1 MPSKAASPSIPEEG
15 IDRKQLRLALT
26 RFSAISAARLARVRA
41 MLRQRRGHFIDLLPL
56 LLHGKD
62 PALPGYVSQQTP
74 CGISGYTPPAQ
85 VLSLARRVALSFGY
99 QRPAASEAQVH
110 GVYLMGSSG
119 TLGHSDGSDLDVWI
133 CYPEQLDGKQLALL
147 QKKAERLQ
155 HWAREGGFEAH
166 LFLMNGEKFKRGQRE
181 PLTGEN
187 CGSAQHYL
195 LLDEFYRTGILLAGR
210 LPAWWLVPP
219 AAEAHYAQFCRQLTK
234 KRYVKS
240 AELVDFGGI
249 SSIPQ
254 GEFVGAGIW
263 QLYKAIDSPFKSVLK
278 LLLFEVYAAQ
288 FPRTESLSTDYK
300 RAVHQGVVDIDELD
314 PYMMVYRRLERHLL
328 RREEPERLEI
338 VRRCLYYKAGTKL
351 SRPASQDID
360 TWQRNLMTRL
370 TEEWGWDAHKLAKLD
385 SRPDWNIHEV
395 GAERNELVRELTYSY
410 RFLAEFAGQSEA
422 GASIDAH
429 EFSILGRKLYAAYE
443 RKAGKIEAVNPGR
456 ARNVAER
463 ELSIC
468 TRAAPAQE
476 AADSPWIALPGIV
489 APRAAPTASAL
500 RQSACLTEL
509 LAWCV
514 LNGVIGKHSR
524 LATREAFDGLRQS
537 ELRRM
542 LADLRELVDAS
553 TSPERLDDEA
563 FASPAQPL
571 ELLAFVN
578 VAADPLRHMREQ
590 GLQRVTNRTDSLD
603 FSALRENL
611 VLNIETVQC
620 NSWGEIVATR
630 YVREDGLIRCL
641 RDYLQLIAAGNAR
654 PHLAIRCYCAS
665 RSTAIA
671 ARVEQLFEDLGRSF
685 GGAGL
690 HDARYVLAIGSRL
703 HLMQLHDGVVSAQS
717 AADLKQLY
725 ALLGQ
730 ACATW
735 SPLTIDRYALRDS
748 ALPTICRHI
757 GAGRVTVFCGSD
769 DAALEITVIDEQG
782 SFFHARHDDA
792 HEGPALCAL
801 DQFLAAVR
809 YRQNGAALPPS
820 AGPGGGAGP
829 RFYRLSRTGN
839 RGEREV
845 QHLTL
850 PADKRAVPFLDL
862 QAIGEKGEG
871 DELLYTV
878 YCNGIAFSQRE
889 LGDAFPGQLAAHVRA
904 RRSAGAHYPIYLT
917 DIDLSALAGNTRQTL
932 QTVHYLQHKQ
942 LLEQRIELALRDA
955 PT

>member
-26 RFSAISAARLARVRA
+26 RFRAISAARLARVRA
-41 MLRQRRGHFIDLLPL
+41 MLTQRQRHFIDLLPL
-56 LLHGKD
+56 LLHANH

-240 AELVDFGGI
+240 ADLVDFGGI
-249 SSIPQ
+249 ASIPQ

-288 FPRTESLSTDYK
+288 FPSSESLSADYK

-410 RFLAEFAGQSEA
+410 RFLAEFAGKARREQPSMHTSS
-422 GASIDAH
+422 AS
-429 EFSILGRKLYAAYE
+429 S
-443 RKAGKIEAVNPGR
+443 
-456 ARNVAER
+456 VA
-463 ELSIC
+463 SC
-468 TRAAPAQE
+468 TRHTNARPARSKPSIRVAPATSRS
-476 AADSPWIALPGIV
+476 ASSAYAPVRHLRRKPPIRPGSRSPGSSRR
-489 APRAAPTASAL
+489 APHHRSAL

-514 LNGVIGKHSR
+514 LNGVIGKHTR
-524 LATREAFDGLRQS
+524 LATREALDGLRQS

-542 LADLRELVDAS
+542 VADLRELVRAC

-630 YVREDGLIRCL
+630 YARDDGLIRCL
-641 RDYLQLIAAGNAR
+641 RDHLQLLAAGNAP
-654 PHLAIRCYCAS
+654 PHITIRCYCAS
-665 RSTAIA
+665 RAAAIVT
-671 ARVEQLFEDLGRSF
+671 RVEELFEDLGRSF

-690 HDARYVLAIGSRL
+690 HAMR
-703 HLMQLHDGVVSAQS
+703 
-717 AADLKQLY
+717 
-725 ALLGQ
+725 
-730 ACATW
+730 ATC
-735 SPLTIDRYALRDS
+735 S
-748 ALPTICRHI
+748 
-757 GAGRVTVFCGSD
+757 
-769 DAALEITVIDEQG
+769 
-782 SFFHARHDDA
+782 
-792 HEGPALCAL
+792 
-801 DQFLAAVR
+801 
-809 YRQNGAALPPS
+809 
-820 AGPGGGAGP
+820 
-829 RFYRLSRTGN
+829 
-839 RGEREV
+839 
-845 QHLTL
+845 
-850 PADKRAVPFLDL
+850 
-862 QAIGEKGEG
+862 
-871 DELLYTV
+871 
-878 YCNGIAFSQRE
+878 
-889 LGDAFPGQLAAHVRA
+889 
-904 RRSAGAHYPIYLT
+904 RSA
-917 DIDLSALAGNTRQTL
+917 
-932 QTVHYLQHKQ
+932 TVC
-942 LLEQRIELALRDA
+942 
-955 PT
+955 T

>member
-15 IDRKQLRLALT
+15 IDRKQLRLVLT
-26 RFSAISAARLARVRA
+26 RFRAISAARLGRVRA
-41 MLRQRRGHFIDLLPL
+41 MLTKGQRHFIDLLPL
-56 LLHGKD
+56 LLHVNH
-62 PALPGYVSQQTP
+62 PALPGYVSQKTP
-74 CGISGYTPPAQ
+74 CGISGYTPTAQ

-133 CYPEQLDGKQLALL
+133 CYPEQLDDNQLALL
-147 QKKAERLQ
+147 QKKAEQLQ

-219 AAEAHYAQFCRQLTK
+219 AAEAHYAQFCRQLTQ

-288 FPRTESLSTDYK
+288 FPLTESLSADYK

-314 PYMMVYRRLERHLL
+314 PYVMVYRRLERHLL

-351 SRPASQDID
+351 SRRAPQDTD
-360 TWQRNLMTRL
+360 TWQRSLMTRL
-370 TEEWGWDAHKLAKLD
+370 THEWDWDAHKLAKLD

-395 GAERNELVRELTYSY
+395 AAERNELVRELTYSY
-410 RFLAEFAGQSEA
+410 RFLSEFARQSEA

-456 ARNVAER
+456 TRNVTEQ
-463 ELSIC
+463 ELSVC
-468 TRAAPAQE
+468 TRAAHAQE
-476 AADSPWIALPGIV
+476 AIDSPWIVLPGIV
-489 APRAAPTASAL
+489 APRATPTASAL
-500 RQSACLTEL
+500 KQSACLTEL

-524 LATREAFDGLRQS
+524 LATREALDGLRYS

-542 LADLRELVDAS
+542 LADLRELVDAC
-553 TSPERLDDEA
+553 TSPERLGDEA
-563 FASPAQPL
+563 FANAAQPL

-578 VAADPLRHMREQ
+578 VATDPLHHIRAQ

-630 YVREDGLIRCL
+630 YARDDGLIRCL
-641 RDYLQLIAAGNAR
+641 RDYLQLIAASNTR
-654 PHLAIRCYCAS
+654 PRIAIRCYCAS
-665 RSTAIA
+665 RAAAIA
-671 ARVEQLFEDLGRSF
+671 TRVEQLFEDLGHCF
-685 GGAGL
+685 GSTGV

-703 HLMQLHDGVVSAQS
+703 HLMQMHDGVVSSQS
-717 AADLKQLY
+717 AADLTELY
-725 ALLGQ
+725 AVLGQ
-730 ACATW
+730 ARATW
-735 SPLTIDRYALRDS
+735 CPLTIDRHALQGS
-748 ALPTICRHI
+748 ALPAICRRI
-757 GAGRVTVFCGSD
+757 GAGRVAVFCGSD
-769 DAALEITVIDEQG
+769 NDALQITVVDERG
-782 SFFHARHDDA
+782 SFFHASYHDA
-792 HEGPALCAL
+792 REGPALCAL

-809 YRQNGAALPPS
+809 YRQNGTAQPSSAATSPQ
-820 AGPGGGAGP
+820 
-829 RFYRLSRTGN
+829 FYRLARGSN
-839 RGEREV
+839 RGEHEA

-850 PADKRAVPFLDL
+850 PVNKRGMPFLDL
-862 QAIGEKGEG
+862 QAIGEIGQG
-871 DELLYTV
+871 GELLYTV

-904 RRSAGAHYPIYLT
+904 RRRAGAHYPIYLT
-917 DIDLSALAGNTRQTL
+917 DIDLSALAGNARQGL

-942 LLEQRIELALRDA
+942 LLEQRIEQALRDA